1 LIGLIEFIGFVGL
14 IGFVGFVEFIGF
26 VGFVGINFSG
36 EKFMKRGFAAL
47 MKPVYRF
54 DDFMVSCLTKFNCL
68 VKIL

>member
-14 IGFVGFVEFIGF
+14 IGFVEFIGF

>member
-14 IGFVGFVEFIGF
+14 IGFVEFIGF

-47 MKPVYRF
+47 MKPVYRY

>member
-14 IGFVGFVEFIGF
+14 IGFVEFIGF

-36 EKFMKRGFAAL
+36 EKFMKRGVAAL